1 MTLLR
6 EQSRLR
12 PITPKEI
19 ERMVKIINKKFNTIQ
34 MQLKQSACESVMVL
48 RSRFLDARRFL
59 LLKYSKNIFLNNNI
73 LGEREETSVKHLK
86 KF

>member
-1 MTLLR
+1 MQEFTTHVMTLLR

-48 RSRFLDARRFL
+48 RSRFLDARRSAGF
-59 LLKYSKNIFLNNNI
+59 KYF
-73 LGEREETSVKHLK
+73 
-86 KF
+86 